1 MDCKLLSMKEHAE
14 IAILMAT
21 YNGETYLREQLDS
34 LMSQT
39 FRNWT
44 LYIQD
49 DFSTDSTVAIIKEY
63 QERYSNIVLLDHD
76 QKLGAMGNFVLM
88 LEKVDADYF
97 LFCDQDDVWIENKVA
112 LSLNEIKTLED
123 ENPGKPVVVFTDLR
137 VVDASLGEISSSFW
151 EYMNINPKKLSTF
164 ARLGARRL
172 ATGCT
177 MCFNR
182 LAKSVSLPVSANAY
196 MHDAWVVL
204 SVSKQG
210 GVMKGI
216 PIPMVLYRQHASNV
230 LGAVRSGLMKKFT
243 DLKNVWRENMKV
255 YRMLKDLQYGS
266 FPKYVYYKIV
276 TLLEAYL

>member
-151 EYMNINPKKLSTF
+151 EDMKINPKKLSTF

>member
-1 MDCKLLSMKEHAE
+1 MNQSR

-21 YNGETYLREQLDS
+21 YNGAVYLRAQLDS

-39 FRNWT
+39 RRDWT
-44 LYIQD
+44 LYVQD
-49 DFSTDSTVAIIKEY
+49 DFSTDSTLDIIKEY
-63 QERYSNIVLLDHD
+63 QQRYDNIR
-76 QKLGAMGNFVLM
+76 M
-88 LEKVDADYF
+88 LEHASQLGPMKNFMSMLEQVEADYY
-97 LFCDQDDVWIENKVA
+97 LFCDQDDVWIADKVERSMQEMEA
-112 LSLNEIKTLED
+112 CEAQ
-123 ENPGKPVVVFTDLR
+123 NPGKPTVVFTDLR
-137 VVDASLGEISSSFW
+137 VVDSSLQEISSSFW
-151 EYMNINPKKLSTF
+151 EYMKINPEKLSTF

-210 GVMKGI
+210 GIIKGI
-216 PIPMVLYRQHASNV
+216 SIPMVLYRQHASNV
-230 LGAVRSGLMKKFT
+230 LGAVGSGLMKKFT
-243 DLKNVWRENMKV
+243 DLRNVWRENMKV

-266 FPKYVYYKIV
+266 FPKYMYYKMI

>member
-1 MDCKLLSMKEHAE
+1 MLSMKEHVK

-39 FRNWT
+39 YRDWT

-49 DFSTDSTVAIIKEY
+49 DFSTDSTLAIIKEY
-63 QERYSNIVLLDHD
+63 QECYSNIVLLDHD
-76 QKLGAMGNFVLM
+76 QKLGAMGNFVSM

-97 LFCDQDDVWIENKVA
+97 LFCDQDDVWLKDKVA
-112 LSLNEIKTLED
+112 MSLQKMEVLEE
-123 ENPGKPVVVFTDLR
+123 ENPGKPVVVFTDLK

-151 EYMNINPKKLSTF
+151 EYMKINPEKLSTF

-210 GVMKGI
+210 GIIKGI
-216 PIPMVLYRQHASNV
+216 SIPMVLYRQHASNV
-230 LGAVRSGLMKKFT
+230 LGAVGSGLMKKFT
-243 DLKNVWRENMKV
+243 DLRNVWRENMKV

-266 FPKYVYYKIV
+266 FPKYMYYKMI